1 MSDSISD
8 LIAGQRNASVI
19 DSLANPA
26 QVNVLGSITRASEAA
41 RNVLALRS
49 AKAQQAW
56 GNALQQATDPNTGA
70 VDYPHAQAIAAH
82 DPDASAGMAAG
93 LEASSGRQTEQANRG
108 HLINGFL
115 QGASAALPLNATRQ
129 QVIDM
134 LNKGGAAGVIPS
146 DILAKEIASVPT
158 DEKQIPTYV
167 QQLRDS
173 ALSAEQNFKLHYG
186 QPGQLVRG
194 PDVIGTNTNL
204 YTGAVAP
211 AGSGIPL
218 GMTPEQWNAPISD
231 YKDPKTGQPALKTV
245 GQALTEAGFKNPGA
259 PAPAG
264 AAAPPAPA
272 PAPAPP
278 GAPAP
283 GATAAPAP
291 VPLGP
296 RPDDKARWDAS
307 SALYARDLEGSTTY
321 QQRIFPLAQVASI
334 LASGDVTTGQGAD
347 ALNRAKSFLQTAATS
362 MGWDAQ
368 TIQQAKY
375 DEVAKYMQQYVN
387 AQGMSARSDQAL
399 ASAITGNPSS
409 HLSTIANK
417 EVIKPLLAVER
428 MKQMAL
434 ADFKASGGHGNDYM
448 TFLNEWQ
455 NTHDPRAF
463 LVDLLDDK
471 QVDKMLAGMSKG
483 DRLRFDKTLKVV
495 EANPGI
501 MGQAVM
507 PH

>member
-1 MSDSISD
+1 
-8 LIAGQRNASVI
+8 
-19 DSLANPA
+19 
-26 QVNVLGSITRASEAA
+26 VNVLGSITRAAEAA
-41 RNVLALRS
+41 KSAFGARTAQAHMVWGDALA
-49 AKAQQAW
+49 K
-56 GNALQQATDPNTGA
+56 NTDPQTGA
-70 VDYPHAQAIAAH
+70 VDYPGALRTLSLNPAGAPGMPEATEAA
-82 DPDASAGMAAG
+82 
-93 LEASSGRQTEQANRG
+93 SGRMNEQVNRG
-108 HLINGFL
+108 HAINGWL
-115 QGASAALPLNATRQ
+115 QGAAGALPDTATRQ
-129 QVIDM
+129 QIIDM
-134 LNKGGAAGVIPS
+134 FNRGAATGLLPS
-146 DILAKEIASVPT
+146 DIVSKSIAEVPT
-158 DEKQIPTYV
+158 DPTKIPAYI
-167 QQLRDS
+167 QQLRTS
-173 ALSAEQNFKLHYG
+173 ALAAGDQFKVHYG
-186 QPGQLVRG
+186 VPGTVNTG
-194 PDVIGTNTNL
+194 PAVVPTMTSPV
-204 YTGAVAP
+204 TGAVTVAP
-211 AGSGIPL
+211 GSIPL
-218 GMTPEQWNAPISD
+218 GMTPEQWNAPIPD

-264 AAAPPAPA
+264 AAAPPVPA

-434 ADFKASGGHGNDYM
+434 ADFKASSGHGNDYM

-471 QVDKMLAGMSKG
+471 QVDKMLAGMNKN